1 MSDETLTPEPVAPE
15 APTPPPVAAAPKPK
29 RHYRKHRRGIR
40 RGPYAVRQAAP
51 PNAAAPAAGGPPPA
65 AGSSS
70 TNGRG
75 AHEAFL
81 AAQEEYRDAV
91 GDDSDEAAR
100 VRLQFRRLARKA
112 THLQTCGP
120 ECVMVEMDVPAAA
133 TNPAGHD
140 FFKINDDPYPP
151 GRYTVWACRARELAR
166 MIDKNLRTE
175 GKRMRESVHVLT
187 AGAIRAQQIRAEN

>member
-1 MSDETLTPEPVAPE
+1 MSEETFTPEPVVPE
-15 APTPPPVAAAPKPK
+15 APAPVPTAAPPKPK

-65 AGSSS
+65 AGSLA
-70 TNGRG
+70 NGRA

>member
-1 MSDETLTPEPVAPE
+1 MSDETTMEPEPVAPE
-15 APTPPPVAAAPKPK
+15 APAPDAVAAAPKPK

-40 RGPYAVRQAAP
+40 RGPYAVRQAGTSAP
-51 PNAAAPAAGGPPPA
+51 AAPAAGGPPPA
-65 AGSSS
+65 AGSLA
-70 TNGRG
+70 NGR
-75 AHEAFL
+75 AVHEAFL

-100 VRLQFRRLARKA
+100 VRLQFRRLARRA

-120 ECVMVEMDVPAAA
+120 ECVLVEMDVPAAA

-151 GRYTVWACRARELAR
+151 
-166 MIDKNLRTE
+166 
-175 GKRMRESVHVLT
+175 
-187 AGAIRAQQIRAEN
+187 